1 MQKIICQKCKFYFV
15 TWEKHKPHGCKA
27 FKFKSKQLPSMAVM
41 QSSGMPCTIYQP
53 KFNNI

>member
-27 FKFKSKQLPSMAVM
+27 FNFKSKQLPSMTVM
-41 QSSGMPCTIYQP
+41 QSSGMPCTMYQP